1 MNVLVTGGAGF
12 IGSHFVDLLTKKKNI
27 KKIIIIDN
35 LEDGTLINLK
45 KALNESKNEIINK
58 NSILKNWNDIEIFE
72 CPICLDEFQ
81 NNDDIRLL
89 ICSHKFHKKC
99 IDLWFNKQ
107 LNCPMCKS
115 NLS

>member
-1 MNVLVTGGAGF
+1 MKIYHCILKCFGF
-12 IGSHFVDLLTKKKNI
+12 N
-27 KKIIIIDN
+27 IIDYN
-35 LEDGTLINLK
+35 SLNDQNLK

-115 NLS
+115 YFS